1 MSQPDAGLLR
11 ARLGR
16 DCAARLRVTYE
27 APRPLTTDDAGI
39 LPEAEV
45 RLSEF
50 SLQVPGARDHVQLRV
65 GGGLTASFVVGEREL
80 RVVYGKLGGALPRA
94 LIEHVEA
101 RLAAVFGPLTW
112 DGRDGRDTNSGDTGS
127 PGVPRPW

>member
-1 MSQPDAGLLR
+1 MDGGDGGDGQDAGGLLR

-27 APRPLTTDDAGI
+27 APRPLTVDDVSV

-45 RLSEF
+45 RVSEF

-65 GGGLTASFVVGEREL
+65 GAGLTASYVVGEREL
-80 RVVYGKLGGALPRA
+80 RVVYGKLGGAVPRA
-94 LIEHVEA
+94 LVEHVEA
-101 RLAAVFGPLTW
+101 RLAAVFGPLSW
-112 DGRDGRDTNSGDTGS
+112 DTNSPDS
-127 PGVPRPW
+127 SRPW